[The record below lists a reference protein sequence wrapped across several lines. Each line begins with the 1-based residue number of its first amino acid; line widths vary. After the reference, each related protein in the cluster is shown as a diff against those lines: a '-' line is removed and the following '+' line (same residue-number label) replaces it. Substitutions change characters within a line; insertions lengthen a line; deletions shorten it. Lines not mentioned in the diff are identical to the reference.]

1 MIYQREN
8 SFSVVGQA
16 SLVGG
21 SDGDVMRAWA
31 ERHVWRDPDL
41 KWIVG
46 NYIEADRQNS
56 NGHYFPL
63 PDIPA
68 GIETLRGKALNM
80 LHRERYVVGH
90 YVGAQLLDENGIEMT
105 AEDVAARAEGSDDS
119 KDIKAV
125 ARPTVEAVAA
135 FHWTR
140 FPGEFEDIQMAHSL
154 GSLYFSMESIPKEV
168 SCLTC
173 DKRVAFDGLESETY
187 CSHMNGPV
195 GPKRLHEPRFLGGA
209 IIIPPVKPGWSQ
221 AEIKTIARK
230 MVEEDEDSVQAL
242 YSSFEETSPHLNP
255 ETWEALMMQVVLLH
269 EGS

>member
-8 SFSVVGQA
+8 GFYVVGQA

-21 SDGDVMRAWA
+21 SDDGIVKAWA

-41 KWIVG
+41 KWVIG

-90 YVGAQLLDENGIEMT
+90 YVGAQLLDENGVEMS
-105 AEDVAARAEGSDDS
+105 AEDVVERVNNPEDPSTVQGVS
-119 KDIKAV
+119 
-125 ARPTVEAVAA
+125 RPTVEAVAA
-135 FHWTR
+135 FYWNR
-140 FPGEFEDIQMAHSL
+140 FPEEYEDIQRAHSM
-154 GSLYFSMESIPKEV
+154 GSLYFSMEAIPKEV

-173 DKRVAFDGLESETY
+173 DKRAPFVGLSSDTY

-195 GPKRLHEPRFLGGA
+195 GPKRIHEPRFLGGA

-221 AEIKTIARK
+221 AEIKTIARQ
-230 MVEEDEDSVQAL
+230 MMEEDENSIEELYAGFQA
-242 YSSFEETSPHLNP
+242 SSPHLDA
-255 ETWEALMMQVVLLH
+255 ETWEALMMQVVMMH
-269 EGS
+269 GSE

>member
-1 MIYQREN
+1 MIYQRE
-8 SFSVVGQA
+8 SGFSVVGQA

-21 SDGDVMRAWA
+21 TDDEVMRAWA

-41 KWIVG
+41 KWIIG

-63 PDIPA
+63 PDVPA
-68 GIETLRGKALNM
+68 GIESLRGKALNM

-90 YVGAQLLDENGIEMT
+90 YVGAQLLDENGVEMS
-105 AEDVAARAEGSDDS
+105 AEDVVARSGSEDS
-119 KDIKAV
+119 SKIQGV
-125 ARPTVEAVAA
+125 SRPTVEAVAA
-135 FHWTR
+135 FYWTR
-140 FPGEFEDIQMAHSL
+140 FPEEYEDIQRAHAT
-154 GSLYFSMESIPKEV
+154 GSLYFSMEAVPKEV

-173 DKRVAFDGLESETY
+173 DKRVAFDGLSSESY
-187 CSHMNGPV
+187 CSHMDGPV

-230 MVEEDEDSVQAL
+230 VMEEDEGGLEAL
-242 YSSFEETSPHLNP
+242 YSAFEETSPQLDA

-269 EGS
+269 EGE